1 VFFMSEPKFSSASER
16 SAWRHARRLKY
27 LSYIEGGFNSTHA
40 ARLAGVSKRT
50 AKVWRNG
57 RRRRSGRDEAPSLP
71 FYNRGMEPPKQHSR
85 KFFTLKERVEIY
97 RLLMLGHSRRE
108 IAKHLGRH
116 HSSVSREIAKN
127 LDFNG
132 GYYPGQAQDNFRLRL
147 PRPKKRKVDGQPG
160 LWVYILRLLEL
171 RWSPMQISRHLSQT
185 YPDDASMR
193 LSAES
198 IYQAIYI
205 QGKGR
210 LKEKLRKLMRQG
222 RTGRMPRK
230 GREESAKARF
240 REPMVSISRRPAEAN
255 DRAVPGHWEGD
266 LIMGKRN
273 RTAIGTLVE
282 RSTRFCILLHLP
294 KDHAA
299 DSVQKEVVR
308 KMKNLPE
315 HLKRSLAWDQ
325 GAELALHSKISKEL
339 DMKIF
344 FCDPHSPWQRGTN
357 ENTNGLLRQYFPK
370 GTDLSVHSDEELDHV
385 AAELNGR
392 PRMTLGWKTPAQKFL
407 ELQNSNI

>member
-1 VFFMSEPKFSSASER
+1 M
-16 SAWRHARRLKY
+16 
-27 LSYIEGGFNSTHA
+27 I
-40 ARLAGVSKRT
+40 
-50 AKVWRNG
+50 
-57 RRRRSGRDEAPSLP
+57 
-71 FYNRGMEPPKQHSR
+71 PPKRYSP

-97 RLLMLGHSRRE
+97 HLLKLGRSHRE
-108 IAKHLGRH
+108 IARQLCRH
-116 HSSVSREIAKN
+116 HSSVSKEIAKN
-127 LDFNG
+127 LDFDG
-132 GYYPGQAQDNFRLRL
+132 SYYPGQAQDNFRLRL
-147 PRPKKRKVDGQPG
+147 PRHKKRKVDKNLG
-160 LWVYILRLLEL
+160 LWIYILGLLEL
-171 RWSPMQISRHLSQT
+171 RWSPMQISKRLSET

-193 LSAES
+193 LSPES

-222 RTGRMPRK
+222 RTGRMPHK
-230 GREESAKARF
+230 SKAESAKARF

-266 LIMGKRN
+266 LIMGRSN

-282 RSTRFCILLHLP
+282 RRTRYCILLHLP
-294 KDHAA
+294 KDHTA
-299 DSVQKEVVR
+299 DSVQKEVIR
-308 KMKNLPE
+308 KMKRLPE
-315 HLKRSLAWDQ
+315 HLLKSLTWDQ
-325 GAELALHSKISKEL
+325 GAELALHGRISKEL
-339 DMKIF
+339 DMKVF

-370 GTDLSVHSDEELDHV
+370 GTDLSVHSDEELDRV

-407 ELQNSNI
+407 ELQNGCI

>member
-1 VFFMSEPKFSSASER
+1 MGEPHFESER
-16 SAWRHARRLKY
+16 ERRIWCRARRQKY
-27 LSYIEGGFNSTHA
+27 LNYLEEGCNSTQA
-40 ARLAGVSKRT
+40 AKLVGVSKRT

-57 RRRRSGRDEAPSLP
+57 RRRSTGRNEAPSLP
-71 FYNRGMEPPKQHSR
+71 FYNRGMKPPKQRHA
-85 KFFTLKERVEIY
+85 KFFSFEERVLTGCLLRQGCSHREI
-97 RLLMLGHSRRE
+97 SRR
-108 IAKHLGRH
+108 LGRH
-116 HSSVSREIAKN
+116 HSSVSKEIAKN

-132 GYYPGQAQDNFRLRL
+132 GYYPAQAQDNFQLRL
-147 PRPKKRKVDGQPG
+147 FRPKKRKTDLNPG
-160 LWVYILRLLEL
+160 LWIYILRLLEL
-171 RWSPMQISRHLSQT
+171 RWSPMQISKHLSET
-185 YPDDASMR
+185 YPGDPSMR

-222 RTGRMPRK
+222 RTGRMPR
-230 GREESAKARF
+230 RSRDERARARF
-240 REPMVSISRRPAEAN
+240 REPMVNISQRPPEAS
-255 DRAVPGHWEGD
+255 DRAIPGHWEGD
-266 LIMGKRN
+266 LITGRSN

-294 KDHAA
+294 NGHTA

-315 HLKRSLAWDQ
+315 HLRRSLTWDQ
-325 GAELALHSKISKEL
+325 GAELALHSKISSDL
-339 DMKIF
+339 DMKVF

-370 GTDLSVHSDEELDHV
+370 GTDLFVHSDEELDRV

-407 ELQNSNI
+407 ELQDGCA

>member
-1 VFFMSEPKFSSASER
+1 MVEPKFSSASER
-16 SAWRHARRLKY
+16 IAWRHARRLRY
-27 LSYIEGGFNSTHA
+27 LSYIEGGCNSTQA
-40 ARLAGVSKRT
+40 AKLVGVSKRT

-57 RRRRSGRDEAPSLP
+57 RRRSSGRDEAPSLP
-71 FYNRGMEPPKQHSR
+71 FYNRGMKPPKKHHP
-85 KFFTLKERVEIY
+85 KFLTLAERVEIY
-97 RLLMLGHSRRE
+97 RLLMLGYSHRE
-108 IAKHLGRH
+108 IAKNLGRH

-160 LWVYILRLLEL
+160 LWIYILRLLEL
-171 RWSPMQISRHLSQT
+171 RWSPMQISKHLSET
-185 YPDDASMR
+185 HGDDASMR

-222 RTGRMPRK
+222 RTGRIPRK
-230 GREESAKARF
+230 GRNEPAKARF
-240 REPMVSISRRPAEAN
+240 REPMVNISQRPAQAN

-266 LIMGKRN
+266 LIMGRGN

-294 KDHAA
+294 NDHTA

-308 KMKNLPE
+308 KMKKLPE
-315 HLKRSLAWDQ
+315 HLKKSLAWDQ
-325 GAELALHSKISKEL
+325 GAELALHSRISKEL
-339 DMKIF
+339 NMKVF

-370 GTDLSVHSDEELDHV
+370 GTDLSVHSDEELDYV

-407 ELQNSNI
+407 ELQDSNI